1 MRGQDSNLRPKDY
14 ESPRGRFSDLQRP
27 HPPCR
32 YRLADALA
40 NMDNGRPMSEEIRIR
55 PVALDD
61 LPVFFEHRADAEAAR
76 MATVEPRDR
85 ASFDDLWAKML
96 SDERAV
102 LRAVEADGVVVGNV
116 VSWEHKGERE
126 VGYWIGREH
135 WGRGVAT
142 AALAAFV
149 AEVTERPLFAHVVN
163 SNAGSIRVLEKCGFR
178 RTGNPTVAADGV
190 VELLY
195 RLDGTG

>member
-1 MRGQDSNLRPKDY
+1 MARARPGSRRASSY
-14 ESPRGRFSDLQRP
+14 RRP
-27 HPPCR
+27 LILTVQAEPTAR
-32 YRLADALA
+32 
-40 NMDNGRPMSEEIRIR
+40 
-55 PVALDD
+55 
-61 LPVFFEHRADAEAAR
+61 RAH
-76 MATVEPRDR
+76 RDR
-85 ASFDDLWAKML
+85 IGQVPLWRSAP
-96 SDERAV
+96 RAC
-102 LRAVEADGVVVGNV
+102 APY
-116 VSWEHKGERE
+116 ERE

-178 RTGNPTVAADGV
+178 RTGDPTVAADGV

>member
-1 MRGQDSNLRPKDY
+1 
-14 ESPRGRFSDLQRP
+14 
-27 HPPCR
+27 
-32 YRLADALA
+32 
-40 NMDNGRPMSEEIRIR
+40 MSEEIRIR
-55 PVALDD
+55 PVAMDD
-61 LPVFFEHRADAEAAR
+61 LTVFFEHRTDADAAR
-76 MATVEPRDR
+76 MAMVEPRDR
-85 ASFDDLWAKML
+85 ASFEDQWAKMFR
-96 SDERAV
+96 DERAV

-116 VSWEHKGERE
+116 VSWEHEGERYL
-126 VGYWIGREH
+126 GYWIGREH

-195 RLDGTG
+195 RLDGTDGKNAAESRRQCCRPRRVGQEYAPFPGR

>member
-1 MRGQDSNLRPKDY
+1 MAGYIGSWQESGQ
-14 ESPRGRFSDLQRP
+14 E
-27 HPPCR
+27 
-32 YRLADALA
+32 
-40 NMDNGRPMSEEIRIR
+40 
-55 PVALDD
+55 
-61 LPVFFEHRADAEAAR
+61 
-76 MATVEPRDR
+76 
-85 ASFDDLWAKML
+85 ML
-96 SDERAV
+96 
-102 LRAVEADGVVVGNV
+102 
-116 VSWEHKGERE
+116 
-126 VGYWIGREH
+126 GYWIGREH

-178 RTGNPTVAADGV
+178 RTGDPTVAADGV

>member
-1 MRGQDSNLRPKDY
+1 MDY
-14 ESPRGRFSDLQRP
+14 
-27 HPPCR
+27 
-32 YRLADALA
+32 
-40 NMDNGRPMSEEIRIR
+40 GRPMSEEIRIR

-85 ASFDDLWAKML
+85 ASFDDHWAKML

-116 VSWEHKGERE
+116 VSWEHEGERE